1 MSTANSDPPMP
12 PPHVPP
18 SDPSLEQYHRLMSRL
33 SLAGLVVCPA
43 IALLPPRKLDVY
55 TFGLGMLWIGSANT
69 VARNYSGLSL
79 WDRLGRN
86 MESSD
91 TGGMPTERA
100 REVQRRLREER
111 LRGREEQEKKGEE
124 RRGLLGR
131 IWMGGEGADW
141 KEKRMEEERK
151 ALEEGKGYSD
161 VIMDQIREVWKGEAQ
176 QVEEE
181 VKGGGE
187 KEA

>member
-1 MSTANSDPPMP
+1 MSIANSSPPIP
-12 PPHVPP
+12 PPQVPP
-18 SDPSLEQYHRLMSRL
+18 SDPSLEQYNRLMSRL

-86 MESSD
+86 MERDGNTAAAGVS
-91 TGGMPTERA
+91 GGGGGGLPTERA

-111 LRGREEQEKKGEE
+111 
-124 RRGLLGR
+124 
-131 IWMGGEGADW
+131 
-141 KEKRMEEERK
+141 
-151 ALEEGKGYSD
+151 
-161 VIMDQIREVWKGEAQ
+161 
-176 QVEEE
+176 
-181 VKGGGE
+181 
-187 KEA
+187 